1 MYMPDNKFYRQLQF
15 QLNRSFKKKQIE
27 EKAKYSFQIKNT
39 CISKCILDKNVTI
52 RNEIITFLQDAYI
65 ISYLTKI
72 PYD

>member
-15 QLNRSFKKKQIE
+15 QLNRSFKKTNWGKCKI
-27 EKAKYSFQIKNT
+27 FIKN
-39 CISKCILDKNVTI
+39 ISKCILDKNVTI

-72 PYD
+72 PYDWS

>member
-15 QLNRSFKKKQIE
+15 QLNLSLKKNKLRKMQNI
-27 EKAKYSFQIKNT
+27 QIKN
-39 CISKCILDKNVTI
+39 ISKCILDKNVTI